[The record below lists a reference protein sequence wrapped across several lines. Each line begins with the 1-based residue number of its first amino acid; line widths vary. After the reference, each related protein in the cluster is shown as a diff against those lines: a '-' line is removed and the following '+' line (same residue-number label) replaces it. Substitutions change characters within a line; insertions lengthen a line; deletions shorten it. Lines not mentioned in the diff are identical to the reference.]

1 MIKIGHKSTSF
12 QEAEQWDIFQH
23 VQMTPEERQEAA
35 ADIRRRVYG
44 TDSPD
49 VREVREAE

>member
-1 MIKIGHKSTSF
+1 MIKVCHRSKTF
-12 QEAEQWDIFQH
+12 QEAEDWDILQH

-35 ADIRRRVYG
+35 ADVRLRVYG